1 MNGKTAYKGV
11 GNPCVEIT
19 SISSFVVDTGNAFCL
34 LKADTIKSVTQK
46 ANEEQIGSTG

>member
-1 MNGKTAYKGV
+1 MNGKTSYTGV
-11 GNPCVEIT
+11 GNPCVEI